1 MPDADEAK
9 RAHREENV
17 FVQIS
22 QVGNAR
28 QKVIDD
34 KLEADRS
41 EEEGEGELQPIL
53 RPREFDAERRKRQN
67 RDEKHDQEHVP
78 HVETVSA
85 SGGREGVERK
95 KGGKVKIRYMLG
107 HPQLRHNQCK
117 KKMTDNS
124 SLLGSFCSLSGA
136 HSQFLAIEVLYLV
149 LMLSFF

>member
-78 HVETVSA
+78 HVETVSG
-85 SGGREGVERK
+85 SEGKERGRRGRK
-95 KGGKVKIRYMLG
+95 GEKSESDI
-107 HPQLRHNQCK
+107 C
-117 KKMTDNS
+117 
-124 SLLGSFCSLSGA
+124 
-136 HSQFLAIEVLYLV
+136 
-149 LMLSFF
+149 